1 VTARISE
8 RPGPVVA
15 VSDWMRSVPDQIA
28 PFISRDWS
36 SLGTDGFGTSDTRA
50 ALRRHFHVDAASI
63 VVRVL
68 ECLARQAQVDPA
80 SPGLARQRYQL

>member
-1 VTARISE
+1 
-8 RPGPVVA
+8 
-15 VSDWMRSVPDQIA
+15 M
-28 PFISRDWS
+28 
-36 SLGTDGFGTSDTRA
+36 SDTRT

-80 SPGLARQRYQL
+80 SPGLARQRYQLH